1 MVRKMAKSSRYR
13 LVYRYSDGSK
23 KLFELDFE
31 DGKHRSNFMLTEI
44 DALTSRFP
52 GDRELAKVLK
62 LVSGDFNDGYFVIE
76 YNSNGTV
83 KPLEVLFNDMPNLG
97 KLALA
102 HLGESSI
109 SKEEASYYMNNFL
122 NEIKDEKFLE
132 FLFSKRYVNSYF
144 RDVLNY
150 YLRLK
155 NSDER
160 EAQNMLWEA
169 KAKLKKEFNR
179 YKTIRGIEI
188 GKKNYK
194 LLKENKMLEERGK
207 LTVLQRARIEHE
219 LNHPKKVQRRKSK
232 KNKVLDGQIPL
243 FDGSLYERQSKRTK
257 R

>member
-1 MVRKMAKSSRYR
+1 MANSNRYK
-13 LVYRYSDGSK
+13 LVYHYNNGGE
-23 KLFELDFE
+23 KLFEIDFE
-31 DGKHRSNFMLTEI
+31 DGRHKNFFMLTEI
-44 DALTSRFP
+44 DALTWRFSN
-52 GDRELAKVLK
+52 DEELAKVLK
-62 LVSGDFNDGYFVIE
+62 FVSGDFNDGYFVIE
-76 YNSNGTV
+76 YNSHGIV
-83 KPLEVLFNDMPNLG
+83 KTMEVLFNDIPSLG
-97 KLALA
+97 KLALE
-102 HLGESSI
+102 HLGESSV
-109 SKEEASYYMNNFL
+109 SKEEASYYMDEFL
-122 NEIKDEKFLE
+122 KLIEDEKFLK
-132 FLFSKRYVNSYF
+132 FILSHRYTNSYF
-144 RDVLNY
+144 GDALNY

-155 NSDER
+155 NSDEI
-160 EAQNMLWEA
+160 EAQSMLWEA

-219 LNHPKKVQRRKSK
+219 LNHPKKVQRRKPK